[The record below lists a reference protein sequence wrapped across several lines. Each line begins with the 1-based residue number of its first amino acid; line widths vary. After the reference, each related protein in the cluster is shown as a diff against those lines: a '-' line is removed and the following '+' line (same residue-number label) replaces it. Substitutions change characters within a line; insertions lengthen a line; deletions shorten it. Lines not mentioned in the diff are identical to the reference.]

1 MERVG
6 RVGDTPT
13 RPTTTANPASP
24 TRPTS
29 PTDLPRPTGEAYYR
43 LAMILGALT
52 AMGPLAIDMYLPAL
66 PAIAR
71 DLNTSAA
78 SVQVSLAVYFIGI
91 AAGQAFYG
99 PLSDRWGR
107 KPALY
112 FGLAVFLTSSI
123 GCAVAADVRALIVF
137 RFLQA
142 LGGCAPLVI
151 PRAVVRDYF
160 DQRGS
165 VRMLS
170 VLMLVMGLAPI
181 LAPLIGGQL
190 LVNFGWRSVFWVLAA
205 YGTLWLVIVAVFLP
219 ESLPVVRRRRQRLGD
234 VLAIYGRLLRDRAYI
249 GYVVS
254 GGLIFS
260 GLLAYIAG
268 SPFVFIELFEV
279 PPERYGLFFG
289 ANAIG
294 IIGASQINRWLA
306 SRYDAR
312 RIVSAVLPVAM
323 AAGFVLLVDAYTGF
337 GGFAGILLPLFFF
350 IACHGFVMPN
360 TTALAMAP
368 HGSVAGSASA
378 LLGTLQFVLGAT
390 AGALVGVLGNGTAV
404 PLAAVIAGCGVAAF
418 ATYQTLPRPGRPGP
432 TGEGD

>member
-1 MERVG
+1 
-6 RVGDTPT
+6 
-13 RPTTTANPASP
+13 
-24 TRPTS
+24 
-29 PTDLPRPTGEAYYR
+29 
-43 LAMILGALT
+43 MILGALT

-71 DLNTSAA
+71 ELQTSAA

-112 FGLAVFLTSSI
+112 FGLTVFVLSSV
-123 GCAVAADVRALIVF
+123 GCAVAGDVSALIVL

-151 PRAVVRDYF
+151 PRAVVRDHF
-160 DQRGS
+160 DQRES
-165 VRMLS
+165 ARMLS
-170 VLMLVMGLAPI
+170 VLILVMGLAPI

-205 YGTLWLVIVAVFLP
+205 YGVVWLTIVIFFLP
-219 ESLPVVRRRRQRLGD
+219 ESLPVDRRRRQRLGE
-234 VLAIYGRLLRDRAYI
+234 VLTIYGRLLADRTFL
-249 GYVVS
+249 GYVLS

-268 SPFVFIELFEV
+268 SPFVFIELFGV
-279 PPERYGLFFG
+279 PPERYGFFFG
-289 ANAIG
+289 TNAIG
-294 IIGASQINRWLA
+294 IITASQVNRWLVN
-306 SRYDAR
+306 RYDAR
-312 RIVSAVLPVAM
+312 RIVTFVLPVAM
-323 AAGFVLLVDAYTGF
+323 TAGLVLLADAYTGF
-337 GGFAGILLPLFFF
+337 GGFAGILVPLWFF

-390 AGALVGVLGNGTAV
+390 AGTLVGVLGNGTAV
-404 PLAAVIAGCGVAAF
+404 PLAAVIAGCGAAAF
-418 ATYQTLPRPGRPGP
+418 AVYQTLPP
-432 TGEGD
+432 